1 MKEFTITIDY
11 ANYYGDYNELI
22 NYMKSLDGIKD
33 INIVENTII
42 TVDIKYD
49 EKLINDEI
57 IKGELLSFLKLSN
70 QPVIYGFDKHAKK
83 DTVTLKF
90 KCKYCCEC
98 CFGNIIY
105 KLIDTQGIMKVETD
119 IYEKIYVDHGC
130 ESDEYNIEIQYDPE
144 IITND
149 KLDEIKKNISIYG

>member
-49 EKLINDEI
+49 EKIINDEI

-70 QPVIYGFDKHAKK
+70 RPVIYGFDKHAKK
-83 DTVTLKF
+83 DIVTLKL
-90 KCKYCCEC
+90 KCKYCCES

-105 KLIDTQGIMKVETD
+105 KLIDTPGIMRVKTD
-119 IYEKIYVDHGC
+119 IYEKIYTDDAR
-130 ESDEYNIEIQYDPE
+130 ETDEYNIEIQYDPE

-149 KLDEIKKNISIYG
+149 KLDEIKKHISIYG